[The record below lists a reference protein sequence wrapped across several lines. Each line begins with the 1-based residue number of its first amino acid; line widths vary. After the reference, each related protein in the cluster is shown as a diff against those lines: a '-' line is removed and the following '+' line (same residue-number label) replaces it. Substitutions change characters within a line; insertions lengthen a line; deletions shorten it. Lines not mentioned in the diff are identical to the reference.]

1 MSTLIYI
8 LVINRRFKMSITVNT
23 AGGNTACLSTE
34 FGTSPVGATCHLPL
48 NKIVWGDDSVSHK
61 VNETFPLP
69 VQIMEITGEAIAFTG
84 NMGASGSFPVINPI
98 LGSTGIEYLAVAGS
112 TDGVTPIG
120 VTGNITIENFPGG
133 NTLNT
138 RALSS
143 STDTV
148 NVVGTVGISS
158 GSLNLSPSTDKVSVY
173 GYDGGRYVNSTLYGA
188 SGVTIGNSGDALNV
202 NVTNAGISFS
212 VGVGVT
218 TEVVGVTGATP
229 IAVKGRN
236 GEAIEVTSTPGTAVA
251 VTGDFFID
259 GSQSTKISEIVR
271 PSSIVSGYT
280 LASLTGAPIAV
291 SSPLKTGITVRA
303 DSTNTDFIYVGDSG
317 MSGGVTTA
325 GYPLAKTDSIF
336 IECSNANMVW
346 VLGIV
351 GDVRGV
357 NFIGS

>member
-1 MSTLIYI
+1 
-8 LVINRRFKMSITVNT
+8 MSITVNT

-188 SGVTIGNSGDALNV
+188 
-202 NVTNAGISFS
+202 
-212 VGVGVT
+212 
-218 TEVVGVTGATP
+218 
-229 IAVKGRN
+229 
-236 GEAIEVTSTPGTAVA
+236 
-251 VTGDFFID
+251 
-259 GSQSTKISEIVR
+259 
-271 PSSIVSGYT
+271 
-280 LASLTGAPIAV
+280 
-291 SSPLKTGITVRA
+291 
-303 DSTNTDFIYVGDSG
+303 
-317 MSGGVTTA
+317 
-325 GYPLAKTDSIF
+325 
-336 IECSNANMVW
+336 
-346 VLGIV
+346 
-351 GDVRGV
+351 
-357 NFIGS
+357 